1 MDYAEIKKRLGMN
14 SRTETVKCSCC
25 GKELTVPNMYKRKDL
40 DILKPYCGAATVLTI
55 QWMIHHGW
63 HITALDA
70 HHKSYFYCPDCF
82 PEGTP
87 EYQEAPY
94 AKDWCEQAEKWMK
107 ENDGKQ

>member
-1 MDYAEIKKRLGMN
+1 MNYTEIKKRLGMN
-14 SRTETVKCSCC
+14 SRTETVKCSYC
-25 GKELTVPNMYKRKDL
+25 GKELTIPNMYKRKDL
-40 DILKPYCGAATVLTI
+40 DILKPYCGAATLLTV

-63 HITALDA
+63 HITTQGDEL
-70 HHKSYFYCPDCF
+70 FYCPDCF

-107 ENDGKQ
+107 ENRGKQ